1 MNIRRLKH
9 LEPERLRELVAA
21 NVQQILGAKASVKN
35 APSCGDACLL
45 ADTGDGRN
53 ALLSFDLHD
62 ANQALLRGLI
72 ALDRLDHSEDEVW
85 ETPDL
90 WILSPTPP
98 AGKCLLSRLRGFTW
112 RAFEVIRVDDR
123 LGLLVEEH
131 SERGAAAPSRPA
143 TLHREEDASRGTK
156 NLTPEEEAFFQHL

>member
-9 LEPERLRELVAA
+9 LEPERLQELVAA
-21 NVQQILGAKASVKN
+21 NVQQILGAKASVKD

-45 ADTGDGRN
+45 ADAGNGHN
-53 ALLSFDLHD
+53 ALLSFDMHD

-72 ALDRLDHSEDEVW
+72 ALDRLAHSEHETW

-112 RAFEVIRVDDR
+112 RAFEVIQVDDR

-131 SERGAAAPSRPA
+131 SEQGTTAPSRPA
-143 TLHREEDASRGTK
+143 TLHREEDAGKGTEG
-156 NLTPEEEAFFQHL
+156 LTPEEDAFFQHL

>member
-9 LEPERLRELVAA
+9 LEPERLQQLVAA
-21 NVQQILGAKASVKN
+21 HVQQILGPRASVKD
-35 APSCGDACLL
+35 APPCGDACLL
-45 ADTGDGRN
+45 ADMGDGRN
-53 ALLSFDLHD
+53 ALLSFDMHD

-72 ALDRLDHSEDEVW
+72 ALDRLDHSQDETW

-90 WILSPTPP
+90 WILSPAPP

-112 RAFEVIRVDDR
+112 RAFEVIQVDDR

-131 SERGAAAPSRPA
+131 SEEGTSAPSRPA
-143 TLHREEDASRGTK
+143 TLHREEGADEKTEG
-156 NLTPEEEAFFQHL
+156 LTPEEDAFFQHL